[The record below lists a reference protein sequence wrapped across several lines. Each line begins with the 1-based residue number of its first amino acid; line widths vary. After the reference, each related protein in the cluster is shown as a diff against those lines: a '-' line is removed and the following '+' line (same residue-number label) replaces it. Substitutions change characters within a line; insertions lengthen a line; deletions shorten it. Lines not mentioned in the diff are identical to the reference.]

1 MSYMSMDCL
10 SSPKSPEAGV
20 SSRTT
25 DSLMASL
32 TMAPRKPFGHVRLT
46 NFFHEL
52 SEWTKGEFMM
62 SSNRVFG
69 YKFHKSTRVVILY
82 TTDNAGEFQPGED
95 ACVVFP
101 EKDWS
106 LFYKFVWKDLNSG
119 GEEPLYISE
128 WDGVDPNV
136 RYRVV
141 GDHAKKNPD
150 DSVYIFCCKDKTKL
164 NKNRSGVVLP
174 NEHNDLYEMQFLFK
188 WRDLDLLAGIFSI
201 INKMFK
207 WCELHDGYNKIKVQL
222 FHPERCVRSSTYARY
237 SAPIYY
243 GHPEAR
249 RSDPPRRRL

>member
-1 MSYMSMDCL
+1 
-10 SSPKSPEAGV
+10 
-20 SSRTT
+20 
-25 DSLMASL
+25 MASL

-46 NFFHEL
+46 NFLHEL
-52 SEWTKGEFMM
+52 SEWTKSEFMM

-82 TTDNAGEFQPGED
+82 TTDDAGEFHPGED

-128 WDGVDPNV
+128 WDGVAPNV

-164 NKNRSGVVLP
+164 NKNRPGVVLP

-249 RSDPPRRRL
+249 WSDPPRRRL

>member
-1 MSYMSMDCL
+1 MKTLL
-10 SSPKSPEAGV
+10 SGNSPPTRRPIAYINGSVCSTSIRKRKHELHEHGLFIAPKSPEAGV

-46 NFFHEL
+46 NFLHEL

-82 TTDNAGEFQPGED
+82 TPHAGEFQPGED

-128 WDGVDPNV
+128 WDGVA
-136 RYRVV
+136 RM
-141 GDHAKKNPD
+141 
-150 DSVYIFCCKDKTKL
+150 
-164 NKNRSGVVLP
+164 SGTVP
-174 NEHNDLYEMQFLFK
+174 
-188 WRDLDLLAGIFSI
+188 W
-201 INKMFK
+201 
-207 WCELHDGYNKIKVQL
+207 
-222 FHPERCVRSSTYARY
+222 
-237 SAPIYY
+237 
-243 GHPEAR
+243 
-249 RSDPPRRRL
+249 

>member
-1 MSYMSMDCL
+1 MS
-10 SSPKSPEAGV
+10 G
-20 SSRTT
+20 T
-25 DSLMASL
+25 
-32 TMAPRKPFGHVRLT
+32 
-46 NFFHEL
+46 
-52 SEWTKGEFMM
+52 
-62 SSNRVFG
+62 
-69 YKFHKSTRVVILY
+69 
-82 TTDNAGEFQPGED
+82 
-95 ACVVFP
+95 
-101 EKDWS
+101 
-106 LFYKFVWKDLNSG
+106 
-119 GEEPLYISE
+119 
-128 WDGVDPNV
+128 
-136 RYRVV
+136 RVV